1 MERDV
6 LQRLLDQ
13 AFLYD
18 DPSAYQA
25 GVHAAWGVLARDDA
39 PRPSQDQA
47 LREASSPASAVG

>member
-18 DPSAYQA
+18 DPGAYQA
-25 GVHAAWGVLARDDA
+25 GVHAAWSVLARDDIA
-39 PRPSQDQA
+39 RPSQDQS
-47 LREASSPASAVG
+47 LREASSAASAVS